1 MGAKKVR
8 SDIGQGKRI
17 IVRTVVVKKEIIT
30 EHEKG
35 VHVSDLA
42 AEYNMAKSPIS
53 TIITNKEV
61 MRGGGDVAKGI
72 TVISKQRPPI
82 L

>member
-8 SDIGQGKRI
+8 SDIGQGKKK

-30 EHEKG
+30 KHEKS

-42 AEYNMAKSPIS
+42 AEYNVAKSPIS

-61 MRGGGDVAKGI
+61 MRGADVAKRI